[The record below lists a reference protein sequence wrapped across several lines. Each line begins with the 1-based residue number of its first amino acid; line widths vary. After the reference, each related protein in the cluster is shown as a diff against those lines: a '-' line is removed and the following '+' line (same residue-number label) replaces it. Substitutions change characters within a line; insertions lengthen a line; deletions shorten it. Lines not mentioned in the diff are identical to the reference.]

1 MEVKFSPDLFLES
14 HELNR
19 FKESLDTE
27 GWRLFMLRD
36 VITFGI
42 VNNST
47 GGAFDNSRVEQG
59 TNAGTI
65 KHAEGFA
72 IDKNGE
78 FIRKDATDNIAVTD
92 DNNWY
97 WVKIKYQ
104 VDNTEDG
111 IVSVDINGNLTGVGT
126 LFTEVLRGTP
136 NIPSRVKFQGATLN
150 TIEYDVQEVIDDT
163 NVVLS
168 GVFQAESNL
177 QLIVVGSFTPD
188 ANPPASDKDIFDYD
202 GAIFTQVLEVVLNT
216 PPSLI
221 ADEEFLIARIRNNAG
236 VISIED
242 KRNSIFRLKADYLL
256 QNIDRASTRNPLIGV
271 EAVKFDDDFS
281 TKEMNVVEMAWGM
294 RSTNW
299 SIDTAIN
306 RVTFIG
312 AEGGKFKTTLDFTDG
327 DFDGWRLYTKD
338 GSYSIIRTSALSGSQ
353 INFQLDKLDP
363 DNYIDTGQELLV
375 VPDTDSIRIS
385 IKSDVGTINSLV
397 SRDFFFSINT
407 PVARMNWL
415 VFGDPTSTYNVKYA
429 HQRNSEYTELV
440 AIPTDTVN
448 GYLTEASFNAVGT
461 QIATIRQ
468 TYTSSETLGF
478 IILTIKGDAFK
489 KVIDKIDLGDFPG
502 VNRDTL
508 DNANPVKVFTV
519 GTSKQIQIFEGI
531 LTISTNHFFSLD
543 TTGAVEGNRFFF
555 KFENITT
562 LSGQTLHIVQDFVN
576 PGSPGTLLLDF
587 GADTNFWLD
596 RAAENNMYIEV
607 IFDGTNWVIYPDA
620 SVTRAILDLVIS
632 GALLAD
638 GSIPVTG
645 LLLYDANV
653 TGKSGWPNDRG
664 VPDKGYVDA
673 QDTAIVGGA
682 PASLDTLNELAAAI
696 ADDPNFSAAVML
708 LDGTQSMTGNMDMG
722 TNRIE
727 NLGISNSV
735 DDAVRQDQVL
745 RLAAGQSTAILNMGA
760 FRIENLGAS
769 NSIDDA
775 VRRDEAVLME
785 ASTPELRV
793 KVINIGDWDMDA
805 TANVSISHGLTFT
818 KIRSVIAMI
827 RHDTLDVLYDINYII
842 DSTLAGGLSA
852 NLTDIFLF
860 RVTSGFFDATT
871 FDATSFNRGF
881 IMITYEL

>member
-1 MEVKFSPDLFLES
+1 MELKFSPNLFLES
-14 HELNR
+14 QELER
-19 FKESLDTE
+19 FKESLDSE

-36 VITFGI
+36 AITFGL
-42 VNNST
+42 VNNSVD
-47 GGAFDNSRVEQG
+47 GLFDNFRIEQG

-65 KHAEGFA
+65 KNAEGFA
-72 IDKNGE
+72 IDKNGL
-78 FIRKDATDNIAVTD
+78 FIRKDATDNIALTD

-97 WVKIKYQ
+97 WAKIKYQ
-104 VDNTEDG
+104 IDNTEDG
-111 IVSVDINGNLTGVGT
+111 TVDIDANGNLTGTGT

-136 NIPSRVKFQGATLN
+136 NIPSRVKFQGASLN
-150 TIEYDVQEVIDDT
+150 TIEYDVLEVIDNT
-163 NVVLS
+163 NVILS
-168 GVFQAESNL
+168 GVFQAETNL
-177 QLIVVGSFTPD
+177 KLVVVGTFTPD
-188 ANPPASDKDIFDYD
+188 ANPPAADKDIFDYD
-202 GAIFTQVLEVVLNT
+202 GVIFTLVLETVLNT
-216 PPSLI
+216 PPVI
-221 ADEEFLIARIRNNAG
+221 VTDEEFLIARVRNNGG

-256 QNIDRASTRNPLIGV
+256 QNIDRDATRNPLIGV

-281 TKEMNVVEMAWGM
+281 TKEKNVVEMAWGM
-294 RSTNW
+294 RSSNW

-327 DFDGWRLYTKD
+327 DFDGWRLYTED

-353 INFQLDKLDP
+353 INLQLDKLDA
-363 DNYIDTGQELLV
+363 DNYVDTEQELLV

-385 IKSDVGTINSLV
+385 IKADIGTINSLI

-407 PVARMNWL
+407 PIARMSWL

-440 AIPTDTVN
+440 AIPTDTDN

-468 TYTSSETLGF
+468 AYTSSETLGF

-489 KVIDKIDLGDFPG
+489 KVIDQIDLGDFSG

-519 GTSKQIQIFEGI
+519 GTAKQIQIFDGS
-531 LTISTNHFFSLD
+531 LTLSTDHFFSLD

-555 KFENITT
+555 KFENNTT
-562 LSGQTLHIVQDFVN
+562 LSGNTLHIVQDFVN

-645 LLLYDANV
+645 LLKYDADV
-653 TGKSGWPNDRG
+653 TGKSGWPDNRG
-664 VPDKGYVDA
+664 IPDKQYVDD
-673 QDTAIVGGA
+673 QDAIIVGGA

-708 LDGTQSMTGNMDMG
+708 LDGTQSMSGNMDMG
-722 TNRIE
+722 NNRIQ
-727 NLGISNSV
+727 NLLASNSI

-760 FRIENLGAS
+760 FRIENLAAS
-769 NSIDDA
+769 NSADDA

-785 ASTPELRV
+785 ASTSELRI
-793 KVINIGDWDMDA
+793 KIFDIGDWNMDS
-805 TANVSISHGLTFT
+805 TFSVTISHGIDVSKLRGIDVV
-818 KIRSVIAMI
+818 IRDDDQLLFFVRSLIESGNWSVSATQI
-827 RHDTLDVLYDINYII
+827 TLFRDPAGAF
-842 DSTLAGGLSA
+842 DSTS
-852 NLTDIFLF
+852 
-860 RVTSGFFDATT
+860 
-871 FDATSFNRGF
+871 FDATSYNRGWVNF
-881 IMITYEL
+881 LYEV